1 MKPLGLAI
9 LSAILSVLVFPRFD
23 MNFLA
28 PLCLAPILVAA
39 AWETSARKR
48 VLMGWAAGFVYWFGV
63 CHWIAEVLHN
73 YGGMNLALVGLAF
86 FLFCLLKAMNWA
98 AFAWLAGY
106 LVHSRWAVVLLAAL
120 WTGQERIY
128 GPFGFAWFAL
138 GNAGADMG
146 IPMRLAPVTGVYG
159 LSFVFAMMNAAV
171 AMLILRRPRVHLA
184 PLLLLPLL
192 YLLPALPE
200 IEQGNSTAVVVQPNI
215 RERQDWTAAETETAI
230 RAMML
235 QALDV
240 SSPRQPNSMILF
252 PEVPAPFYE
261 NDPKLRDQAAQLAQV
276 LQTPLLM
283 GVVSHNPKGPLNSV
297 LQISPDGSFGP
308 RYDKMNLVPFGEY
321 VPEAF
326 DWIGKISEE
335 AGSFQPGEKTVV
347 FPVRDG
353 RAGVYICYESVLP
366 HFVRGIV
373 AQGAGV
379 LVNLS
384 NDGYFGQSAA
394 REQHLLLARM
404 RAAENRRWLLR
415 ATNDGITVTVD
426 PAGRIDRKL
435 TPLRKASARVRFSYI
450 EQQTPYTRHG
460 DWFVW
465 GCLAVGLVAVFLVFT
480 SRKRS

>member
-1 MKPLGLAI
+1 MH
-9 LSAILSVLVFPRFD
+9 
-23 MNFLA
+23 FLA
-28 PLCLAPILVAA
+28 PLCLAPLFVAA
-39 AWETSARKR
+39 AWERNGKR
-48 VLMGWAAGFVYWFGV
+48 RLLIGWAAGFLYWFGV
-63 CHWIAEVLHN
+63 CHWIAEVLRH
-73 YGGMNLALVGLAF
+73 YGGMNLGLVGLAF
-86 FLFCLLKAMNWA
+86 FLFCVLKAMNWA
-98 AFAWLAGY
+98 AFTWAAGY
-106 LVHSRWAVVLLAAL
+106 LAHSRWAVLLLAAL

-146 IPMRLAPVTGVYG
+146 VPMRLAPLVGVYG

-171 AMLILRRPRVHLA
+171 ALLVLRRPRVELA

-200 IEQGNSTAVVVQPNI
+200 IEQGNATAVVVQPNI
-215 RERQDWTAAETETAI
+215 RERQDWTADETEAAI
-230 RAMML
+230 RGMML

-240 SSPRQPNSMILF
+240 ASPRQPNEMILF

-261 NDPKLRDQAAQLAQV
+261 NDSKLRDQAVQLAGV
-276 LQTPLLM
+276 LQAPVLM
-283 GVVSHNPKGPLNSV
+283 GVVSHSPKGPLNSV
-297 LQISPDGSFGP
+297 LQIAPDGTFGP

-321 VPEAF
+321 TPELF
-326 DWIGKISEE
+326 DWVGKISEE
-335 AGSFQPGEKTVV
+335 AGSFQPGGKTVV
-347 FPVRDG
+347 FAVKDG

-373 AQGAGV
+373 SDGATV

-435 TPLRKASARVRFSYI
+435 GVLRKASARVRFSYVH
-450 EQQTPYTRHG
+450 EQTPYTQHG

-465 GCLAVGLVAVFLVFT
+465 GCLAAGLAGLALVM
-480 SRKRS
+480 RRG